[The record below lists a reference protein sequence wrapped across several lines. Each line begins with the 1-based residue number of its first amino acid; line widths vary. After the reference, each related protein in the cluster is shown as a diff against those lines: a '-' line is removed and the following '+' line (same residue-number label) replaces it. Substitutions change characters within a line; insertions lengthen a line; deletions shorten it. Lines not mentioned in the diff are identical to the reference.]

1 MLEAQHIKIKVVGEY
16 RCIVIS
22 DIHSH
27 LDRFK
32 ALLKKVDYRYD
43 DYLIIL
49 GDFIEKGTQALET
62 VRFLQELQ
70 AKSERVY
77 VILGNCEYALEEMV
91 DNPKYANQ
99 IVHYLNRIG
108 KGGMIRQA
116 LEKLN
121 IDIKKENPEVMQVKI
136 KQFLRPYFQYFKTLP
151 TILEF
156 NNFIFVHAGIENR
169 KDWQNS
175 ST

>member
-99 IVHYLNRIG
+99 IVHY
-108 KGGMIRQA
+108 
-116 LEKLN
+116 
-121 IDIKKENPEVMQVKI
+121 
-136 KQFLRPYFQYFKTLP
+136 
-151 TILEF
+151 
-156 NNFIFVHAGIENR
+156 
-169 KDWQNS
+169 
-175 ST
+175 

>member
-49 GDFIEKGTQALET
+49 GDF
-62 VRFLQELQ
+62 
-70 AKSERVY
+70 KS
-77 VILGNCEYALEEMV
+77 I
-91 DNPKYANQ
+91 
-99 IVHYLNRIG
+99 
-108 KGGMIRQA
+108 
-116 LEKLN
+116 
-121 IDIKKENPEVMQVKI
+121 
-136 KQFLRPYFQYFKTLP
+136 
-151 TILEF
+151 
-156 NNFIFVHAGIENR
+156 
-169 KDWQNS
+169 
-175 ST
+175 